1 MTCAFYSLVDSAKN
15 ESAASTRQQEAEGST
30 ERHMR
35 AKGLRKAAEQHRGR
49 RKQCTSSDSF
59 AADEP

>member
-15 ESAASTRQQEAEGST
+15 GSAASTRQQEAEGST

-35 AKGLRKAAEQHRGR
+35 AKDLSK
-49 RKQCTSSDSF
+49 